1 MIIMTHRGKRTE
13 HPTIA
18 AASAD
23 FSEKRDASGEGA
35 STFPNA
41 ELYAADG
48 TTYLGYV
55 SYNRCVTRPAL
66 GWSDERRDQLQ
77 RPAALF
83 SDRKDPLQDRVAQ
96 SAARGTS
103 AGQGA

>member
-55 SYNRCVTRPAL
+55 SYNGRTWQGRA
-66 GWSDERRDQLQ
+66 
-77 RPAALF
+77 
-83 SDRKDPLQDRVAQ
+83 KDWKP
-96 SAARGTS
+96 
-103 AGQGA
+103 GAPELKD